1 MKKKHDAFLLTPLD
15 TNALERMGPFPFAA
29 PAPLVHINDSPLNAS
44 QCILMPVNTYFWP
57 LNASQCLYSPCLP
70 HTVALRPSRLRFQ
83 LPDGF
88 IIPLQPRSV

>member
-29 PAPLVHINDSPLNAS
+29 PAPLVPINDSPVS
-44 QCILMPVNTYFWP
+44 MPVNASTSP
-57 LNASQCLYSPCLP
+57 LRAYQCHSSPCVP

-83 LPDGF
+83 PPDGF
-88 IIPLQPRSV
+88 IIPLLPRSV